1 MILDSL
7 KVLLSEYNINEY
19 TVLDEL
25 PNWDSLVLLQFL
37 ISIEKEFK
45 IEIPAEKV
53 IKIKTIGD
61 IIKII
66 EESNNAL

>member
-37 ISIEKEFK
+37 ISVEKEFK